1 MQVGASHKQ
10 SQLPFIPQRPNPFLQ
25 VGNHLKNASSPD
37 KVEESPPEKQLSQQ
51 REEVQSNVEMRID
64 ETIDIISSFS
74 DTSKL
79 SKKRTYQQ
87 TGFNNAVN
95 QRILKKTK

>member
-37 KVEESPPEKQLSQQ
+37 KVEESPPEKQLLQQ
-51 REEVQSNVEMRID
+51 TVEVQSNVEMKHD
-64 ETIDIISSFS
+64 DNIDIISSVS
-74 DTSKL
+74 NESKS
-79 SKKRTYQQ
+79 SKKRNYQ
-87 TGFNNAVN
+87 
-95 QRILKKTK
+95 